1 VTNPTCP
8 YCNQASILVDSA
20 EVYHGRSYG
29 PIYLCRPCK
38 AYVGVHKATNEPL
51 GRLANADLRRLK
63 MRAHEAFDPIWKSG
77 RMKRKE
83 AYSWL
88 SSALCID
95 VNDCHIGMFN
105 EEACEQVV
113 RVCERFVK
121 SD

>member
-1 VTNPTCP
+1 
-8 YCNQASILVDSA
+8 
-20 EVYHGRSYG
+20 
-29 PIYLCRPCK
+29 
-38 AYVGVHKATNEPL
+38 
-51 GRLANADLRRLK
+51 